1 MAKSNTRNGG
11 LTYFNIDI
19 ERVSRTS
26 TKETLRVRVR
36 LTSPNVID
44 SNNDFRITGDWSFR
58 DTVALNGI
66 YSNDLVWTS
75 PNLTVNRPGPTS
87 DAVLTIKARLRWNG
101 VEFWGGELDATDS
114 YTVKR
119 QDPVKPSAPGAPTF
133 SSVTTSSLKASW
145 SAPSSNGGAPIEEY
159 QVRLSTTSGF
169 SSSTPINTSSRSA
182 TFTGLDP
189 NRTYYVKVR
198 AKNSEGWG
206 PYSSTR
212 SVSTL
217 MATPSAPRIAPGV
230 SSITT
235 SSMVVTS
242 ADILNW
248 GGGTILEYQA
258 QRATN
263 TSFTSGV
270 ATISLGSSMSGTM
283 SGLSRATRYY
293 VRTRGRNAAGWGGW
307 SATRTVDTPPDP
319 PTLANGATHD
329 TVTRNSFRVVGT
341 PISDNGGQAP
351 NNLRVQYNTSASTSG
366 ATIKTAGSWNAV
378 SVTGLA
384 PATQYY
390 YRKSAA
396 NSAGWGPWTTWQ
408 AVTTL
413 SAGPDDMEPPTLSS
427 ITETSALASW
437 AIPDLGGAQFV
448 YLTLQWSTSPA
459 FETDTVSSTMYSPET
474 SKTLTDLTPGTTYYV
489 RIRMVTS
496 GEFGGTGAWAESSF
510 TTAGDP
516 PSPGL
521 RVFAF
526 VDGEPREGELY
537 TFVDGV
543 LKKLTVS
550 AVVGEEV
557 VP

>member
-66 YSNDLVWTS
+66 YSNQVVWTS

-101 VEFWGGELDATDS
+101 VEFWGGELDATDT

-145 SAPSSNGGAPIEEY
+145 SAPPSNGGAKIQEY
-159 QVRLSTTSGF
+159 QARLSTTSSF
-169 SSSTPINTSSRSA
+169 SSSTPINTTSRSA
-182 TFTGLDP
+182 TFTGLSP
-189 NRTYYVKVR
+189 NVTYYVRVR

-206 PYSSTR
+206 PYSSTK
-212 SVSTL
+212 SVTTL
-217 MATPSAPRIAPGV
+217 MATPGAPSSAPTM

-235 SSMVVTS
+235 NSMGVTS
-242 ADILNW
+242 ATISNA

-263 TSFTSGV
+263 TAFTSGV
-270 ATISLGSSMSGTM
+270 AAISLGTSRTGTFT
-283 SGLSRATRYY
+283 GLARATRYY
-293 VRTRGRNAAGWGGW
+293 VRTRGRNAAGWGPW
-307 SATRTVDTPPDP
+307 SSTRTVDTPPNV
-319 PTLANGATHD
+319 PTLSNGATHD
-329 TVTRNSFRVVGT
+329 TVTRNSFRVLGS

-413 SAGPDDMEPPTLSS
+413 SAGPDDMEPPTFSE
-427 ITETSALASW
+427 ITETEARATW
-437 AIPDLGGAQFV
+437 TIPDLGGATF
-448 YLTLQWSTSPA
+448 SRI
-459 FETDTVSSTMYSPET
+459 ETEWDTDPDFSNPWRSQMYSQQT
-474 SKTLTDLTPGTTYYV
+474 TTKRIDLLPGRTYYV
-489 RIRMVTS
+489 RIRLVTT
-496 GEFGGTGAWAESSF
+496 GEYGGTGAWAESSF

-516 PSPGL
+516 PAPGL

-550 AVVGEEV
+550 AAVGEEV